1 MPDYR
6 RAFLPGGTFFFT
18 LVTYQRRPLFSLA
31 ANVEQ
36 LREAMRRVRSELPFD
51 LVAAVILPDH
61 LHVLMT
67 LPPGDADYSGRLG
80 RIKAGF
86 TRLLGELTDR
96 PRNRSR
102 LRHRESDL
110 WQRRFW
116 EHTIRD
122 DADLQRH
129 FDYIHYNPVRHQLA
143 QCPHA
148 WPYSSFGNWVRRKV
162 YEADWCCGC
171 GERRINLPY
180 PKEMG
185 DRTGE

>member
-1 MPDYR
+1 MICSGCGVMVNASLYAGHFAIYQSVGWAPPTFLISSPPMPDYR

-80 RIKAGF
+80 RIKAG
-86 TRLLGELTDR
+86 
-96 PRNRSR
+96 
-102 LRHRESDL
+102 
-110 WQRRFW
+110 
-116 EHTIRD
+116 
-122 DADLQRH
+122 
-129 FDYIHYNPVRHQLA
+129 
-143 QCPHA
+143 
-148 WPYSSFGNWVRRKV
+148 
-162 YEADWCCGC
+162 
-171 GERRINLPY
+171 
-180 PKEMG
+180 
-185 DRTGE
+185 